1 MRQLATFFGG
11 LAIFFMASPAPAQV
25 ASRARPG
32 QPAAVLKVS
41 ASRLHIREK
50 TGHNDGPDVE
60 AAQRAAGA
68 RPGVDP
74 WCGCEQFME
83 QKLAGLPSP
92 AWPAAARNWSLA
104 SSPRTYFI
112 RGLRGSLDS
121 LRPGHQV
128 TFYYANLGRVGH
140 VGRLVEASR
149 AVRRGRPARGWVVR
163 AGNTGTGGGRDGA
176 GVHDVWYPSY
186 ELYAASNW
194 LY

>member
-1 MRQLATFFGG
+1 
-11 LAIFFMASPAPAQV
+11 MASSAPAQV
-25 ASRARPG
+25 AHRARPG
-32 QPAAVLKVS
+32 QPAAVLQVS
-41 ASRLHIREK
+41 AGRLRIREA
-50 TGHNDGPDVE
+50 TGRNDGPDVE

-68 RPGVDP
+68 QKGDP

-83 QKLAGLPSP
+83 QRLCGLPSP

-128 TFYYANLGRVGH
+128 TFYYATLGRVGH
-140 VGRLVEASR
+140 VGRLVAASR
-149 AVRRGRPARGWVVR
+149 PVRRGRPARGWVVR

-176 GVHDVWYPSY
+176 GVHDVWYPTY
-186 ELYAASNW
+186 ELYAAANW